1 MSRLL
6 TCFTATLLSASL
18 LAGCTS
24 SPTQNANSPLASLA
38 RLDSAAPERRS
49 LDIQHWHTTG
59 GSNVLFVQA
68 PELPMFDIR
77 LTFAAGSSQDG
88 HQPGLA
94 GLTNALLDQ
103 GTTGKSADQ
112 IALSLEN
119 LGAQLSTGSYRDMAV
134 VSLRSLSDPALS
146 EPALQLLTE
155 VIGQPA
161 FRPRDIE
168 RLKNQLQAGFEHQQK
183 DPGTLANQ
191 ALFADLYG
199 DHPYAH
205 PSAGTPDS
213 IRAITRSQLQDFYR
227 RHYSAGNLTLA
238 LVGDLD
244 RSRAEQI
251 AERISQALPQG
262 ATIPAVAQP
271 AAPSASQRH
280 INFDSSQTHILLAQL
295 AVERGHPDYPALY
308 LANQILGG
316 SGFGSRLMEEVREK
330 RGLTYGIYS
339 MLSPMQAPGPFM
351 ISVQTRAELSQATLE
366 FVQQL
371 LREFVEQGPTAD
383 ELTTSKREI
392 LGSFPLSAAS
402 NSAIVGQLGAIGFY
416 GLPLSW
422 QDDFIRDIEQLELA
436 TVRDAVQRHLQP
448 DALTIITLGPDVD
461 QLPLPEAV
469 ERAGQP
475 DGVRH

>member
-6 TCFTATLLSASL
+6 SCLTATLLSASL
-18 LAGCTS
+18 LAGCATS
-24 SPTQNANSPLASLA
+24 QNNISPLASLA
-38 RLDSAAPERRS
+38 RLDTTAPERRS
-49 LDIQHWHTTG
+49 LDIQHWQTRHAST
-59 GSNVLFVQA
+59 VLFVPA
-68 PELPMFDIR
+68 PELPMLDIR

-88 HQPGLA
+88 PQPGLA
-94 GLTNALLDQ
+94 SLTNALLDQ
-103 GTTGKSADQ
+103 GTTDKSADQ
-112 IALSLEN
+112 IALGLEN
-119 LGAQLSTGSYRDMAV
+119 LGAQLSSGSYRDMGI
-134 VSLRSLSDPALS
+134 VSLRTLSDPALS

-183 DPGTLANQ
+183 DPSTLANQ

-199 DHPYAH
+199 NHPYAH

-213 IRAITRSQLQDFYR
+213 IRAITRDQLQDFYR
-227 RHYSAGNLTLA
+227 RHYSAGNLHIA

-244 RSRAEQI
+244 RARAEQI

-262 ATIPAVAQP
+262 DAVAAVAQP
-271 AAPSASQRH
+271 ITPAASQRH
-280 INFDSSQTHILLAQL
+280 IDFDSSQTHILLAQL
-295 AVERGHPDYPALY
+295 ALERGHPDYPALY

-339 MLSPMQAPGPFM
+339 MLNPMQAPGPFM

-366 FVQQL
+366 LVQQL
-371 LREFVEQGPTAD
+371 LRDFVEYGPTAD
-383 ELTTSKREI
+383 ELATSKREI

-422 QDDFIRDIEQLELA
+422 QDDFIRAIEQLDLA
-436 TVRDAVQRHLQP
+436 TVKAAIQRHLHP
-448 DALTIITLGPDVD
+448 DALTLITLGPQVE
-461 QLPLPEAV
+461 QLPLPAAV
-469 ERAGQP
+469 ERSAQP
-475 DGVRH
+475 TGARH

>member
-6 TCFTATLLSASL
+6 TCFTATLLGASL
-18 LAGCTS
+18 LAGCSTL
-24 SPTQNANSPLASLA
+24 PDQNANSPLASLA
-38 RLDSAAPERRS
+38 QLDSAAPERRS
-49 LDIQHWHTTG
+49 LDIQHWHTRS
-59 GSNVLFVQA
+59 GSHVLFVQA

-88 HQPGLA
+88 NLPGLA

-103 GTTGKSADQ
+103 GTTGKNADQ
-112 IALSLEN
+112 IALDLEN
-119 LGAQLSTGSYRDMAV
+119 LGAQLGGGSYRDMAV
-134 VSLRSLSDPALS
+134 VSLRTLSDPALS

-168 RLKNQLQAGFEHQQK
+168 RLKNQLQAGFEQQQK
-183 DPGTLANQ
+183 NPSVLASQ

-199 DHPYAH
+199 NHPYAH

-227 RHYSAGNLTLA
+227 RHYSAGNLQIA
-238 LVGDLD
+238 LVGDL
-244 RSRAEQI
+244 SRQQAADI

-262 ATIPAVAQP
+262 SAIAAVAQP
-271 AAPSASQRH
+271 DTPAASQRH
-280 INFDSSQTHILLAQL
+280 ILFDSSQTHILLAQL
-295 AVERGHPDYPALY
+295 AVERGHPDYPALFV
-308 LANQILGG
+308 ANQILGG

-339 MLSPMQAPGPFM
+339 GLSPMQARGPFM
-351 ISVQTRAELSQATLE
+351 INVQTRAELSQATLE
-366 FVQQL
+366 FVRQL
-371 LREFVEQGPTAD
+371 LRTFVEQGPTET
-383 ELTTSKREI
+383 ELATTRREI

-402 NSAIVGQLGAIGFY
+402 NSAIVGQLGVIGFY
-416 GLPLSW
+416 RLPLSW
-422 QDDFIRDIEQLELA
+422 QDDFIRDIEQLDLA
-436 TVRDAVQRHLQP
+436 TVKAAVQRHLQP
-448 DALTIITLGPDVD
+448 DALTIITLGPEVE

-469 ERAGQP
+469 ERTTQPAGAH
-475 DGVRH
+475 R